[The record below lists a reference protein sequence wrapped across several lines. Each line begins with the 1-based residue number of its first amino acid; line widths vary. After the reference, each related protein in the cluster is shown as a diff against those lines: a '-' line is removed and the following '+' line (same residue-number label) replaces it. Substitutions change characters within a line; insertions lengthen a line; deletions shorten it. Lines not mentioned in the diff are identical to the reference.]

1 MWFLFSFASTTLFAL
16 TNHIDKFLVS
26 RHGGGIGALL
36 IISSI
41 IDFFVLPVILF
52 FHPEIVDISLSHA
65 LLVMVSNVIMLIGYI
80 FYLYALKRDDASLVA
95 PLFQTVPL
103 CAFILGFFILGET
116 VTLHQLIG
124 MFFVIAG
131 AIILTSNFQQ
141 HKKHIK
147 YHLLFFMLLSSCL
160 IAFATVLFKNVM
172 LETSFWKAA
181 FWGYWGDIL
190 VGLSCFLF
198 IKKYRNEFFLSLH
211 KSTHV
216 SISLNIL
223 NECINI
229 VSTLCY
235 KYAILLAPVVLV
247 TSVASFHPLLVF
259 FYSVLFLRFL
269 PKFSHEHIG
278 KKTYVQRIL
287 SILMLC
293 TGGLLLL

>member
-1 MWFLFSFASTTLFAL
+1 MWFLFSFASTALFAL

-26 RHGGGIGALL
+26 RHGGGIGALI
-36 IISSI
+36 IISSV

-52 FHPEIVDISLSHA
+52 FHPEVIDISLSHA
-65 LLVMVSNVIMLIGYI
+65 LLVIVSNVIMLIGYI
-80 FYLYALKRDDASLVA
+80 FYLYALQRDDASLVA

-116 VTLHQLIG
+116 VTPHQLIG

-131 AIILTSNFQQ
+131 AIILTSNFQH

-147 YHLLFFMLLSSCL
+147 YHLLFLMLLSSCL
-160 IAFATVLFKNVM
+160 IALATVLFKNVM

-190 VGLSCFLF
+190 VGLWCFF
-198 IKKYRNEFFLSLH
+198 FVKKYRKEFFSSLTR
-211 KSTHV
+211 STHV
-216 SISLNIL
+216 SIGLNII

-235 KYAILLAPVVLV
+235 KYATLLAPVVLV

-293 TGGLLLL
+293 AGGLLLL